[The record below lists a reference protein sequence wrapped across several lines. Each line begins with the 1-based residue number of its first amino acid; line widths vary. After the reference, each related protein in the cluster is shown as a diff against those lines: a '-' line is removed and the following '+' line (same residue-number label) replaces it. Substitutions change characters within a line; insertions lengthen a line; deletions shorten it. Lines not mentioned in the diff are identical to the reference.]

1 MTDYTSTPASS
12 ITIFRELVSELDSQ
26 QLSDIQHI
34 DLSAVAEETI
44 EGLCHGLMFI
54 SEAFASDNTFPN
66 ESLKQVSAF
75 LSAAAHLIPA
85 LTVLS
90 EYPPSAY

>member
-1 MTDYTSTPASS
+1 MTDYIPTPASS

-34 DLSAVAEETI
+34 DLSAVADETI

-54 SEAFASDNTFPN
+54 SEVFASDNTFPN
-66 ESLKQVSAF
+66 ESLKQVGAF

-85 LTVLS
+85 LTVLG
-90 EYPPSAY
+90 EYPQSAY

>member
-1 MTDYTSTPASS
+1 MTDYISTPASS

-44 EGLCHGLMFI
+44 EGLCHGLM
-54 SEAFASDNTFPN
+54 
-66 ESLKQVSAF
+66 
-75 LSAAAHLIPA
+75 
-85 LTVLS
+85 
-90 EYPPSAY
+90 